1 MDCRNCVFFFRDYNK
16 EKLRDLFNGS
26 LIHPRITIPNPIY
39 CCSYW
44 ETELEFPEKN
54 HHCSL
59 FKKKP
64 KLPKFLE
71 IKINETNI
79 KTNA

>member
-1 MDCRNCVFFFRDYNK
+1 MDCRNCVFFFRDTNK
-16 EKLRDLFNGS
+16 EKLRDLFNGN

-39 CCSYW
+39 YCSYL
-44 ETELEFPEKN
+44 ETKLDFPEN
-54 HHCSL
+54 HRCYF

-71 IKINETNI
+71 IKI
-79 KTNA
+79 K